1 MLDAVLGASAAVR
14 SIQSRCA
21 RALLAAGMR
30 PNVATALA
38 AATGVGA
45 AIAFCRDAL
54 VLGIALLAV
63 SAAFDALDGPLAREG
78 TGPTVIGG
86 VLDLS
91 ADRLVETA
99 VIVGIAWPHPELY
112 LAALLLLGS
121 WYVNITVFLA
131 VGAAL
136 EHRGPKLID
145 YPPGILERTEA
156 LIFFTVLAIVESIG
170 FLRALGPLLCYAMTA
185 AEVATAIQRLAFGW
199 RRLRAPDEVS

>member
-1 MLDAVLGASAAVR
+1 MLDTALGNNPLAK

-21 RALLAAGMR
+21 RALLAIGLGA
-30 PNVATALA
+30 NVATALA
-38 AATGVGA
+38 AAAGVA
-45 AIAFCRDAL
+45 AGIAFGRKSLAW
-54 VLGIALLAV
+54 GIILLAI

-78 TGPTVIGG
+78 AGPTALGG

-99 VIVGIAWPHPELY
+99 VIIGVAWPHPGLY
-112 LAALLLLGS
+112 FAALLLLGS

-136 EHRGPKLID
+136 ERKGPKLID

-156 LIFFTVLAIVESIG
+156 LIFFAVLAIVESIG
-170 FLRALGPLLCYAMTA
+170 FPAALGSLLCYAMTA
-185 AEVATAIQRLAFGW
+185 AEIATAIQRLAFGW
-199 RRLRAPDEVS
+199 RMLRASN

>member
-1 MLDAVLGASAAVR
+1 MLDAALGANPAVQ

-21 RALLAAGMR
+21 RALLAIGMR

-38 AATGVGA
+38 AVAGVA
-45 AIAFCRDAL
+45 AGIAFASDAL
-54 VLGIALLAV
+54 LVGLVLLAI

-78 TGPTVIGG
+78 AGPTVIGG

-99 VIVGIAWPHPELY
+99 VIVGIAWPHPGLY

-136 EHRGPKLID
+136 ERRGPKLID

-156 LIFFTVLAIVESIG
+156 LIFFAVLAIVESIK
-170 FLRALGPLLCYAMTA
+170 LLHPLGPVLCYAMTA
-185 AEVATAIQRLAFGW
+185 AEVATALQRLAFGW
-199 RRLRAPDEVS
+199 RMLRVQS